1 VLWLISIQI
10 LAIHSINAKPSD
22 SLSDPLNF
30 SANISEG
37 QRLPEFQVAT
47 PQLLGGV
54 VPMPTNPQM
63 MAAGFNPVPPIISD
77 ISPVVSS

>member
-1 VLWLISIQI
+1 MNIKSC
-10 LAIHSINAKPSD
+10 D
-22 SLSDPLNF
+22 SLSDPLIC
-30 SANISEG
+30 SVNISEG

-63 MAAGFNPVPPIISD
+63 AAAGFNPVPPIISE
-77 ISPVVSS
+77 ISPVVRRNKHFFRID

>member
-1 VLWLISIQI
+1 MNIKSC
-10 LAIHSINAKPSD
+10 D
-22 SLSDPLNF
+22 TLSDPLNC
-30 SANISEG
+30 SVNISEG

-63 MAAGFNPVPPIISD
+63 AAAGFNPVPPIISE
-77 ISPVVSS
+77 ISPVVRRINLFFGLFDSLFLF